1 MVMLPCWAAGQP
13 QGCRHVRGKHTRPCR
28 AHRHLHILQQN
39 KIKLMKKEWT
49 GPEVTARKKK
59 STPFLGSREMRQEC
73 AYLQVIC
80 HLCAG
85 VKTRAGTVEGG
96 AFSPNISL
104 SSRKKL
110 SLRVPK
116 AHCSLWSQTQVGSPL
131 VPCPLL
137 RGGPSGLLPSPPRL
151 VPSGFSSVSSQ
162 ILSCKSVFDAL
173 KAKGCFINLHQ
184 VTLDP
189 ALGAY

>member
-1 MVMLPCWAAGQP
+1 MVMLSCWAAGQP
-13 QGCRHVRGKHTRPCR
+13 QGCRHVRGKHKKTLQSPQAP
-28 AHRHLHILQQN
+28 AHSPAKQN
-39 KIKLMKKEWT
+39 ETNEKRVDWSRGHCKE
-49 GPEVTARKKK
+49 KK
-59 STPFLGSREMRQEC
+59 STPLLSSREIMQEC

-104 SSRKKL
+104 SRRKKL
-110 SLRVPK
+110 SLQVPK

-131 VPCPLL
+131 VPCPLP
-137 RGGPSGLLPSPPRL
+137 RWEPSGLLPSPPRP

-162 ILSCKSVFDAL
+162 ILSCKSVSDAL